1 LRERKDETARKTGY
15 KGASREQRH
24 PEKPMP
30 TSFYTLIESSF
41 PEDRRRL
48 AIEAPDRPQDK
59 KHIRASWT
67 FNELVSA
74 VARYA
79 SLIAQLGLKR
89 GDRVAV
95 QVEKSPEALFLYLAC
110 LRGGFVFLPMNTAYR
125 SDEVDY
131 LVGNAEPALIVCEP
145 ARESEMW
152 EIAARH
158 GAAQVLTLDAD
169 GRGSFSEAA
178 AKVRDAR
185 PVVDCA
191 SRDLAAILYTSGTT
205 GKPKGAMLSHG
216 NLAANGIALRDAWA
230 FSENDV
236 LLHALPIFHA
246 HGLFVAC
253 HTALLSGAR
262 MIWMSKFDRAEILRQ
277 LPRATVFMGVPTFYT
292 RLLAG
297 DDFNAKLVAHMRLFT
312 SGSAPLLAETFE
324 EFKTRTGLAI
334 LERYGMTETG
344 MNTSNPYD
352 GERRAGTVGFPLPGV
367 EVRVM
372 GEGGAERTRGEIGDL
387 QVRGPNVF
395 SGYWRMPEKTVE
407 EFDGDWFKTGD
418 IALIDA
424 DGYVHLVG
432 RAKDLIISGGYN
444 VYPKEIEE
452 LIDDMPE
459 VEESAIVGVSHR
471 DFGEAGVAVVVLNK
485 GASLDEAAL
494 IARLKDRIANY
505 KVPKRAFFV
514 ESLPR
519 NTMGKVQKNLL
530 RDAYR
535 DACTG
540 AG

>member
-1 LRERKDETARKTGY
+1 
-15 KGASREQRH
+15 
-24 PEKPMP
+24 MP
-30 TSFYTLIESSF
+30 TSFYTLIENSF
-41 PEDRRRL
+41 PEDGRRI
-48 AIEAPDRPQDK
+48 AIETPDRPQGV

-67 FNELVSA
+67 FNEVKGA

-79 SLIAQLGLKR
+79 SRIAELGLKP

-95 QVEKSPEALFLYLAC
+95 QVEKSPEALFVYLAC

-125 SDEVDY
+125 TDEVDY
-131 LVGNAEPALIVCEP
+131 LVGNAEPSLMICEP
-145 ARESEMW
+145 ARESEMR
-152 EIAARH
+152 EIALRH

-169 GRGSFSEAA
+169 GRGTFSEEA
-178 AKVRDAR
+178 AKVRDAK
-185 PVVDCA
+185 PIVDCA
-191 SRDLAAILYTSGTT
+191 SHDLAAILYTSGTT

-216 NLAANGIALRDAWA
+216 NLAANGIALRDTWA

-262 MIWMSKFDRAEILRQ
+262 MIWMSKFDRTEILRQ
-277 LPRATVFMGVPTFYT
+277 LPNATVFMGVPTFYT
-292 RLLAG
+292 RLLDG
-297 DDFNAKLVAHMRLFT
+297 DGFDASLVGHMRLFT

-324 EFKTRTGLAI
+324 EFKARTGLAI

-344 MNTSNPYD
+344 MNTSNPYK

-372 GEGGAERTRGEIGDL
+372 DDEGNERPRGQIGGL

-395 SGYWRMPEKTVE
+395 SGYWRMPEKTAE
-407 EFDGDWFKTGD
+407 EFAEGDWFKTGD
-418 IALIDA
+418 VALIDA

-444 VYPKEIEE
+444 VYPKEIEG

-459 VEESAIVGVSHR
+459 VEESAVVGVAHR

-485 GASLDEAAL
+485 GAALDEAAL
-494 IARLKDRIANY
+494 LARLKDSIANY

-514 ESLPR
+514 DSLPR

-535 DACTG
+535 DAC
-540 AG
+540 AGDA

>member
-1 LRERKDETARKTGY
+1 
-15 KGASREQRH
+15 
-24 PEKPMP
+24 MP
-30 TSFYTLIESSF
+30 TSFYTLIANSF
-41 PEDRRRL
+41 PEDGRRL
-48 AIEAPDRPQDK
+48 AIETPDRPQGV

-67 FNELVSA
+67 FNEVKGA

-79 SLIAQLGLKR
+79 SRIAELGLKR

-125 SDEVDY
+125 TDEVDY
-131 LVGNAEPALIVCEP
+131 LVGNAGPALIVCEP
-145 ARESEMW
+145 AREGEIV

-158 GAAQVLTLDAD
+158 GAVQVLTLD
-169 GRGSFSEAA
+169 GEGHGSFAQEA

-185 PVVDCA
+185 PIVDCK
-191 SRDLAAILYTSGTT
+191 SDDLAAILYTSGTT

-216 NLAANGIALRDAWA
+216 NLAANGIALRDAWG
-230 FSENDV
+230 FSESDV

-262 MIWMSKFDRAEILRQ
+262 MIWMAKFDRAEILRQ
-277 LPRATVFMGVPTFYT
+277 LPNATVFMGVPTFYT
-292 RLLAG
+292 RFL
-297 DDFNAKLVAHMRLFT
+297 DDEGFDAKLVRGMRLFT

-324 EFKTRTGLAI
+324 AFKARTGLAI

-344 MNTSNPYD
+344 MNTSNPYE

-367 EVRVM
+367 EARVM
-372 GEGGAERTRGEIGDL
+372 NEEGRELPQGEIGDL

-395 SGYWRMPEKTVE
+395 SGYWRMPEKTAE
-407 EFDGDWFKTGD
+407 DFAEGGWFKTGD
-418 IALIDA
+418 VALVDA

-444 VYPKEIEE
+444 VYPKEIEG
-452 LIDDMPE
+452 LIDDMAE
-459 VEESAIVGVSHR
+459 VDESAIVGVAHR

-485 GASLDEAAL
+485 GATLDEATL
-494 IARLKDRIANY
+494 LARLKDKIANY

-530 RDAYR
+530 RDTYG
-535 DACTG
+535 DAC
-540 AG
+540 A

>member
-1 LRERKDETARKTGY
+1 
-15 KGASREQRH
+15 
-24 PEKPMP
+24 MP
-30 TSFYTLIESSF
+30 TSFYTLIENSF
-41 PEDRRRL
+41 PQDGRRL
-48 AIEAPDRPQDK
+48 AIETPDRPQGV

-67 FNELVSA
+67 FNDVKAA

-79 SLIAQLGLKR
+79 TRIAELGLKH

-125 SDEVDY
+125 TDEVDY
-131 LVGNAEPALIVCEP
+131 LVGNAEPALIVCTP
-145 ARESEMW
+145 AREGEMA

-158 GAAQVLTLDAD
+158 GAPLVLTLDGD
-169 GRGSFSEAA
+169 GHGGFAEEA
-178 AKVRDAR
+178 AKVRDAH
-185 PVVDCA
+185 PVADCK
-191 SRDLAAILYTSGTT
+191 SDDLAAILYTSGTT

-216 NLAANGIALRDAWA
+216 NLAANGIALRDAWR
-230 FSENDV
+230 FSESDV

-262 MIWMSKFDRAEILRQ
+262 MIWMAKFDRADILRQ
-277 LPRATVFMGVPTFYT
+277 LPNATVFMGVPTFYT
-292 RLLAG
+292 RLL
-297 DDFNAKLVAHMRLFT
+297 DDEGFDAKLVRDMRLFT

-324 EFKTRTGLAI
+324 AFKARTGLAI

-367 EVRVM
+367 EARVM
-372 GEGGAERTRGEIGDL
+372 NAEGRELPQGEIGDL

-395 SGYWRMPEKTVE
+395 SGYWRMAEKTAE
-407 EFDGDWFKTGD
+407 EFAEGGWFKTGD
-418 IALIDA
+418 VALVDA

-444 VYPKEIEE
+444 VYPKEIES
-452 LIDDMPE
+452 LIDDMAE
-459 VEESAIVGVSHR
+459 VDESAIVGVAHR

-485 GASLDEAAL
+485 GATLDEAAL
-494 IARLKDRIANY
+494 LARLKDRIANY

-530 RDAYR
+530 RDTYR
-535 DACTG
+535 DAC
-540 AG
+540 A